1 MTVHNVI
8 VTPLL
13 MRLPMAC
20 HQTLCIIIHDSKLL
34 KLCRCLFQARLR
46 SYLHNPNS
54 AELVHFLFTPLS
66 LLVEASNDPRFDI
79 HDLVGKVSD
88 ELDVKNLKAHTLVN
102 LSSTQP
108 QCRTSYVCAG

>member
-1 MTVHNVI
+1 M
-8 VTPLL
+8 
-13 MRLPMAC
+13 
-20 HQTLCIIIHDSKLL
+20 
-34 KLCRCLFQARLR
+34 R

-88 ELDVKNLKAHTLVN
+88 EFDVKNLKAHTLVN
-102 LSSTQP
+102 LNTKFMCSAVGPGFPCVAVVEVVRFFCGSVIVFT
-108 QCRTSYVCAG
+108 